1 MSKNPGSSVESDRV
15 PRSEPRFGGDDAM
28 PLASLPERTA
38 TSLPEISLVA
48 AIFDDA
54 VRCARRSGLS
64 VTHRQSE
71 EALEWIASERRDWP
85 FAFANVC
92 DFLGMDA
99 HVVRMRLG
107 MGVAATVH

>member
-1 MSKNPGSSVESDRV
+1 MPRDPGSSAESDRV
-15 PRSEPRFGGDDAM
+15 PPIESPLGGDGAT
-28 PLASLPERTA
+28 ASLPERVA
-38 TSLPEISLVA
+38 THVPEVSLVA

-54 VRCARRSGLS
+54 VRCARRSGRA
-64 VTHRQSE
+64 VTHRQTE
-71 EALEWIASERRDWP
+71 EALEWIASDRRDWP

-107 MGVAATVH
+107 IVVAATVH